1 MDTQFKKE
9 LWKKQI
15 RVEAISMI
23 PVPNLPAFI
32 LGTMEGKL
40 ATKVLRRLFGE
51 GSVKNLF
58 IIDQEPVSNIH
69 CTRPGYSIKQ
79 SKTRTTIVVSN
90 GRYTFY

>member
-32 LGTMEGKL
+32 LGTMEGRVAK
-40 ATKVLRRLFGE
+40 KVL
-51 GSVKNLF
+51 
-58 IIDQEPVSNIH
+58 
-69 CTRPGYSIKQ
+69 
-79 SKTRTTIVVSN
+79 
-90 GRYTFY
+90 